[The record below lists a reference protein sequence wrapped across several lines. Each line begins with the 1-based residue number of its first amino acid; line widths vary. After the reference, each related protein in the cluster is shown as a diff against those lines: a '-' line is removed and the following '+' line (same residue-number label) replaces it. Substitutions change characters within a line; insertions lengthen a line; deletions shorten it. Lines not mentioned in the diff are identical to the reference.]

1 MTTAQGFAGAMSRRT
16 LCRSLLASWSLPL
29 VVPLA
34 ACGGGAL
41 MSRPGSGVGGRNAA
55 LLLPL
60 SGSQSAVGQ
69 NMARAATL
77 VTRGLDP
84 AAAPAVL
91 DTGDTAEGAAAAAR
105 EAIAGGAQ
113 MLMGP
118 LRGDQTPAVLAV
130 AGRVP
135 VVTFSNDDKLVA
147 QGAFVMGVTPAQS
160 VATMFSYARAQG
172 LTRIAVV
179 ARESPLG
186 AASIAAARG
195 IAQAGGISLTATL
208 LRDPAAEGL
217 LGAIRSASGGTLPQA
232 VYLPDGGGTLTA
244 FAQSLQGSGLQVL
257 GSVQWGVAD
266 AAADPNLSGAWFA
279 AAPPD
284 LFQPFSDQFQA
295 SFGEAPGI
303 IAALGHDAAL
313 IAVGMGNAGELN
325 RKGLLRKAGFTGVL
339 GNFRFLEDGRCQRD
353 LTVLGIRGGGIESL
367 AEIAGA

>member
-1 MTTAQGFAGAMSRRT
+1 MTTKPGFAGAMSRRT

-29 VVPLA
+29 VAPLA
-34 ACGGGAL
+34 ACGGGSL
-41 MSRPGSGVGGRNAA
+41 IPRPGSGAGGRNAA

-60 SGSQSAVGQ
+60 SGAQAAVGQ
-69 NMARAATL
+69 NMARAASL
-77 VTRGLDP
+77 VTQGLDP
-84 AAAPAVL
+84 SAAPAVL
-91 DTGDTAEGAAAAAR
+91 DTADTVEGAAAAAR
-105 EAIAGGAQ
+105 QAIAGGAR

-118 LRGDQTPAVLAV
+118 LRADQTPVVLEV

-135 VVTFSNDDKLVA
+135 VVTFSNDDRLGA

-179 ARESPLG
+179 ARDSPLG
-186 AASIAAARG
+186 TASIAAARG
-195 IAQAGGISLTATL
+195 IAQAGGITLTATL

-217 LGAIRSASGGTLPQA
+217 VGALRNASGGTLPQA
-232 VYLPDGGGTLTA
+232 VYLPDGGTTLTA
-244 FAQSLQGSGLQVL
+244 FARSLQGSGMQMM

-266 AAADPNLSGAWFA
+266 AAADPNLAGAWFA

-284 LFQPFSDQFQA
+284 LFQPFSDRFQA

-313 IAVGMGNAGELN
+313 IAIGMGNAGELN
-325 RKGLLRKAGFTGVL
+325 RQGLLRKAGFTGVL

-353 LTVLGIRGGGIESL
+353 LTVLGISGGGIEPL